1 MINNNYLFLLTFRI
15 PCYKNCRI
23 MTITGKIQKVTQG
36 LIILLFFTLPA
47 SPLPGAE
54 ISLLDKK
61 DSYPVEFSIYT
72 DTKGNK
78 KYQDLLKSR
87 DFKKASTDNFGFT
100 SDTIWARFTVEIP
113 DSSHKSWFIEI
124 GYPLLDQIDIYIT
137 DDTTVRHR
145 QYGDTMPFD
154 TRDIKHHNF
163 LIRLPKQAGSY
174 NCLLRVQT
182 SSNLNIP
189 IQIISEEGVIE
200 ELNVQKTIFGLFYGI
215 LIIMILYN
223 LLLSISMRDMV
234 YLWYSLFLI
243 SMAMVSLAL
252 NGYGFQ
258 YLWPETMWLNDL
270 VPHILFLTII
280 TMILFSR
287 HYLSSRRDY
296 PTFDIIVR
304 SYVVLSFSGLITAFF
319 LPYSI
324 MIKIGAAAYLP
335 PIALIVYP
343 MTDSI
348 VKRLPVNRYYTFAFS
363 MLFIGV
369 IITVLNRFGLLPNN
383 LLTLWGFQIGTV
395 FCVALFSLGLAEKVN
410 NLNRNLKELNENL
423 ECRVTDRTKKL
434 NEAKEELEAAM
445 SELEATNENLI
456 AANEELHDTHVE
468 HKRDLSLSARVQTSF
483 FPSEVPPSDMYDI
496 AFNFQPS
503 SEISGDFYDFYTTGD
518 LLNGIGLFDISGHGI
533 SSGLISLLSRSI
545 IHRIYNSM
553 PSEKL
558 SDITGEVNR
567 HLIEEL
573 DAVDHYITGIL
584 LRFREEKIDYVNCA
598 HPAMM
603 YRLQSTGKTGMV
615 INRDGM
621 SISGPFLGVQSMEE
635 PFHEFQLKLSSGDT
649 LLLFTDCLAETRDK
663 RDNLYGEIRI
673 LESLEAAPDGSAQEI
688 LDYVMNEMYSF
699 SGTRENFRDDLTAI
713 VVKKK

>member
-1 MINNNYLFLLTFRI
+1 
-15 PCYKNCRI
+15 
-23 MTITGKIQKVTQG
+23 MTLTGKIQKVPLG
-36 LIILLFFTLPA
+36 LVILIFLILPA
-47 SPLPGAE
+47 VPLPGAD
-54 ISLLDKK
+54 IPLLDKK
-61 DSYPVEFSIYT
+61 DTYPVEFSIYT

-78 KYQDLLKSR
+78 KYQDLLNSKN
-87 DFKKASTDNFGFT
+87 FKKSSTDNFGFT
-100 SDTIWARFTVEIP
+100 SDIIWVRFSVEIP
-113 DSSHKSWFIEI
+113 EDSHKSWFMEI
-124 GYPLLDQIDIYIT
+124 GYPLLDQIDVYIT
-137 DDTTVRHR
+137 DGITVHHR
-145 QYGDTMPFD
+145 RYGDTMPFK
-154 TRDIKHHNF
+154 TRDIEHHNF
-163 LIRLPKQAGSY
+163 LIRLPKQAGSHT
-174 NCLLRVQT
+174 CLLRVQT

-215 LIIMILYN
+215 LIIMIIYN
-223 LLLSISMRDMV
+223 LLLAISMRDMV

-280 TMILFSR
+280 TIILFSR
-287 HYLSSRRDY
+287 HYLSSKRDY
-296 PTFDIIVR
+296 PRFDIIVR
-304 SYVVLSFSGLITAFF
+304 GYMALSLIGLIASFF

-324 MIKIGAAAYLP
+324 MIRIGAAAYLP
-335 PIALIVYP
+335 PIALIIYP

-348 VKRLPVNRYYTFAFS
+348 VNRLPVNRYYTFAFS
-363 MLFIGV
+363 MLFVGV
-369 IITVLNRFGLLPNN
+369 IITVLNRFGLLPTS

-410 NLNRNLKELNENL
+410 SLNRDLKELNENL

-434 NEAKEELEAAM
+434 NEAKEELEATM

-468 HKRDLSLSARVQTSF
+468 HKRDLSLSAKVQTSF
-483 FPSEVPPSDMYDI
+483 FPSEVPPSDMYDT

-503 SEISGDFYDFYTTGD
+503 SEISGDFYDFYTTKNF
-518 LLNGIGLFDISGHGI
+518 LSGIGLFDISGHGI

-545 IHRIYNSM
+545 IHRVYNSM
-553 PSEKL
+553 TSERL
-558 SDITGEVNR
+558 SNITEEVNR
-567 HLIEEL
+567 HLIDEL

-584 LRFREEKIDYVNCA
+584 LRFRGEKIDYVNCA

-603 YRLQSTGKTGMV
+603 YKLQSTGKTGMV

-663 RDNLYGEIRI
+663 NNQLYGEIRI
-673 LESLEAAPDGSAQEI
+673 LESLEAAPLGSAQDI
-688 LDYVMNEMYSF
+688 LDYVMNEMYNF
-699 SGTRENFRDDLTAI
+699 SGSRDNFRDDLTAI